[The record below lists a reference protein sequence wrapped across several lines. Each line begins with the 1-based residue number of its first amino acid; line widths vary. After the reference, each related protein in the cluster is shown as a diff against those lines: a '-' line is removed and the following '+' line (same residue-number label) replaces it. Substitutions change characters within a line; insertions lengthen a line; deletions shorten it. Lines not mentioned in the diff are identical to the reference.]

1 MMKMAEIK
9 TRDLNLLILLGFGL
23 LYLRNN
29 NHDVTRNGVAD
40 YNDKAW
46 MILGGAAL
54 LMVLYK

>member
-1 MMKMAEIK
+1 MAEIK